1 MSHCLSQTPHLIASF
16 GELSFNANQNHS
28 RRNAGVVSDGSLGQ
42 TRVQLQSS
50 PLNGDSN
57 QSEASASNV
66 AILLLIPEK
75 TYMEELYRRHTSK
88 HQTKEKVSIGP
99 NSLPLRPKNELTL
112 KCHVTHKISFLKS
125 CFFFDNWPYDEL
137 VKMAYAM
144 KKRTYKKGTLI
155 AKQGDR
161 LEFVEMIL
169 KGKIKVLQRLP
180 NTGAKTSGVLSE
192 EVTVEIA
199 ELECNDMFG
208 IVEVIGNFKKMKTEA
223 QAVST
228 VETYVIQ

>member
-1 MSHCLSQTPHLIASF
+1 
-16 GELSFNANQNHS
+16 
-28 RRNAGVVSDGSLGQ
+28 
-42 TRVQLQSS
+42 
-50 PLNGDSN
+50 
-57 QSEASASNV
+57 
-66 AILLLIPEK
+66 
-75 TYMEELYRRHTSK
+75 MEELYRRHTSK